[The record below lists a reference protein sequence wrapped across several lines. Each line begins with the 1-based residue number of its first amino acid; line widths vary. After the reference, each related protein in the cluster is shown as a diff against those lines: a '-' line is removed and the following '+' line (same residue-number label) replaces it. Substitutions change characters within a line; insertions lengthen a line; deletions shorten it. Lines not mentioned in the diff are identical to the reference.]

1 MTVTKRSDASTN
13 TSLHDNSMPA
23 PIPSLAALRSR
34 SPWYYAW
41 RQFRRDKAAM
51 AGVAV
56 LLLVLALT
64 AFSPLIAPYDPL
76 FQSSDREDRLA
87 PPSAEHPLGT
97 DDLRR
102 DMLSRILHG
111 GQTTIRIG
119 FVSVAGAMTVGL
131 LVGISAGFYGGWVDQ
146 VIGRVL
152 DVVLTLPGILL
163 AIVIVAILGA
173 GLQNAMLAIAV
184 SAIPVFARVAR
195 GATLSE
201 KNKVYVDCAHATGAT
216 NRYLMLR
223 HILPNVFPPVAV
235 LGTLYIATAIQVAA
249 GLSFLG
255 LGAQPPHPEW
265 GAMLSQGR
273 DYMRTGEWWMT
284 VFPGMAIFITV
295 MAINLVGDG
304 LRDALDPRL
313 HR

>member
-1 MTVTKRSDASTN
+1 M
-13 TSLHDNSMPA
+13 SLTDT
-23 PIPSLAALRSR
+23 RSR

-51 AGVAV
+51 AGVGV
-56 LLLVLALT
+56 LFLVLVLT
-64 AFSPLIAPYDPL
+64 SLAPLIAPYDPL
-76 FQSSDREDRLA
+76 FQSSDPADRLA
-87 PPSAEHPLGT
+87 PPSAEHLLGT

-102 DMLSRILHG
+102 DILSRILHG
-111 GQTTIRIG
+111 GQTTIRVS
-119 FVSVAGAMTVGL
+119 FVSVAGAMITGL
-131 LVGISAGFYGGWVDQ
+131 FFGMMAGFYGGWIDQ
-146 VIGRVL
+146 AISRVIDVL
-152 DVVLTLPGILL
+152 LTLPGILL
-163 AIVIVAILGA
+163 AIVIIAILGA
-173 GLQNAMLAIAV
+173 GLQNAMIAIAI
-184 SAIPVFARVAR
+184 SATPIFARVAR

-201 KNKVYVDCAHATGAT
+201 RNKVYVDCAYATGAT
-216 NRYLMLR
+216 NSYLMFR
-223 HILPNVFPPVAV
+223 HILPNVLPPVVV

-255 LGAQPPHPEW
+255 LGAQPPNPEW

-284 VFPGMAIFITV
+284 VFPGLAIFITV